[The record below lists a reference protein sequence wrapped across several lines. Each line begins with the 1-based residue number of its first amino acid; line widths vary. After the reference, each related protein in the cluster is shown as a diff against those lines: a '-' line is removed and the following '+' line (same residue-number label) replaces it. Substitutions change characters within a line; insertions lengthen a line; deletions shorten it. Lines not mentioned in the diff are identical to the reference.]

1 MDEGSVGLELL
12 VAERAIERTIH
23 RYCRGIDRLLPEVVR
38 SCFHDDAVDDHGGT
52 PRDRDAFVDWVFG
65 LLATYG
71 STMHLIG
78 TVLVDVDVDEDGTGE
93 VALAETYGVA
103 FHRGPEGEPFEP
115 RRNLITGFR
124 YVDRFERRAGRW
136 AIAHRVATT
145 EWSRVDDLAGRWA
158 FPDTLR
164 RGARDATDPIH
175 WLVPEV
181 TDR

>member
-1 MDEGSVGLELL
+1 MDELSVSLGML
-12 VAERAIERTIH
+12 VQERAIERTIH

-38 SCFHDDAVDDHGGT
+38 SCFHDDAIDDHGGA
-52 PRDRDAFVDWVFG
+52 PRERDAFIDWVFA

-71 STMHLIG
+71 STMHLVG
-78 TVLVDVDVDEDGTGE
+78 NLLVDVGEAGSGE

-103 FHRGPEGEPFEP
+103 FHRSPEDEPFEP

-124 YVDRFERRAGRW
+124 YVDRFERRDGRW

-145 EWSRVDDLAGRWA
+145 EWSRVDDLEGRWA

-164 RGARDATDPIH
+164 RGTRDASDPVR